1 MSSSGAMQ
9 GPPIWQR
16 LLAAAAY
23 LLPWSDGIPFG
34 QGLFGLFP
42 TLTWLQL
49 PALPV
54 VLVQQVVPFGSLVLF
69 LVLFLAVVRNTRVPY
84 FIRYSVLQAILV
96 DIVLVLI
103 NLAFGVLRLNGGN
116 FAGRTLSNTVFLGI
130 LVLVG
135 FGVVESLRGKEAD
148 IPTVSEAVRMQLN

>member
-1 MSSSGAMQ
+1 M
-9 GPPIWQR
+9 
-16 LLAAAAY
+16 
-23 LLPWSDGIPFG
+23 
-34 QGLFGLFP
+34 LFLWRRFLVLFP
-42 TLTWLQL
+42 WMRFFIVTTRLARLHRL
-49 PALPV
+49 ARLVPV
-54 VLVQQVVPFGSLVLF
+54 LASWTRCGPRRFLVLF

-103 NLAFGVLRLNGGN
+103 NLAFGVLRLNGDN

-148 IPTVSEAVRMQLN
+148 IPTVSDAVRMQLN

>member
-1 MSSSGAMQ
+1 MTGVQTCAL
-9 GPPIWQR
+9 PI

-23 LLPWSDGIPFG
+23 LLPWSDGLSFG

-42 TLTWLQL
+42 LLSWLQL

-54 VLVQQVVPFGSLVLF
+54 VLVQQLVPFGSLVLF
-69 LVLFLAVVRNTRVPY
+69 LVLFLAVVRNSKVPY
-84 FIRYSVLQAILV
+84 FIRFSVLQAILV
-96 DIVLVLI
+96 DIVLVLL
-103 NLAFGVLRLNGGN
+103 NLAFGVLRLNGGS

-130 LVLVG
+130 LVLVV

-148 IPTVSEAVRMQLN
+148 IPTVSEAVRLQLY

>member
-1 MSSSGAMQ
+1 MQ

-23 LLPWSDGIPFG
+23 MLPWSDGIPFG

-42 TLTWLQL
+42 ILTWLQL

-54 VLVQQVVPFGSLVLF
+54 VMVQQVVPFGSLVLF

-103 NLAFGVLRLNGGN
+103 KLVFGVLQLNGGN
-116 FAGRTLSNTVFLGI
+116 FAGRTLSNTVVLGI

-135 FGVVESLRGKEAD
+135 FGVVASLRGKEAD